1 MPKSVAWEIAMVCT
15 KNVLNR
21 TVSSVVSLT
30 EEVRIAAT
38 ELVRREEYRIG
49 SRMLA
54 YENVGAMVGASGAW
68 VRKFVKGY
76 AEVGISFPVGMNII
90 ALYERLCERIEAD
103 AERRL
108 GNARAADQGHRQMD
122 QSLDRRTNRK
132 EALDQ

>member
-1 MPKSVAWEIAMVCT
+1 MVRT
-15 KNVLNR
+15 KNDRNR
-21 TVSSVVSLT
+21 TVSGVVSLT

-38 ELVRREEYRIG
+38 ELVRREEYRVG

-68 VRKFVKGY
+68 IRKFVKGY

-90 ALYERLCERIEAD
+90 ASYRRVCERIEAD
-103 AERRL
+103 ADRRL
-108 GNARAADQGHRQMD
+108 GNARAATTSNSEMD

>member
-1 MPKSVAWEIAMVCT
+1 MPETVAWEIAMART
-15 KNVLNR
+15 KNVRNR
-21 TVSSVVSLT
+21 IASSVVSLA
-30 EEVRIAAT
+30 EEVRSAAA
-38 ELVRREEYRIG
+38 ELVRREEYRVG

-90 ALYERLCERIEAD
+90 VLYERVCERIEAD

-108 GNARAADQGHRQMD
+108 GNARAVDQGHSEMD
-122 QSLDRRTNRK
+122 QSLDRRTKRK
-132 EALDQ
+132 EALDR

>member
-1 MPKSVAWEIAMVCT
+1 MPETVAWEIAMART
-15 KNVLNR
+15 KNVRNR
-21 TVSSVVSLT
+21 IASSVVSLA
-30 EEVRIAAT
+30 EEVRSAAT
-38 ELVRREEYRIG
+38 ELVRREEYRVG

-54 YENVGAMVGASGAW
+54 YENVGAMIGASGAW

-108 GNARAADQGHRQMD
+108 GNARAASASNSEMD